1 MNNQELE
8 LRIKEL
14 LSVSNYFDMVE
25 QVVEFEKEYK
35 ATDFFKKTKKSLVDV
50 IKEARFWYVFDN
62 LRNKLQFTIDSLD
75 LTKVNDV
82 LNQVANMY
90 SAENENIIE
99 ALDIFKE
106 LVK

>member
-8 LRIKEL
+8 LRIKEF
-14 LSVSNYFDMVE
+14 LSVSNYVDMVE